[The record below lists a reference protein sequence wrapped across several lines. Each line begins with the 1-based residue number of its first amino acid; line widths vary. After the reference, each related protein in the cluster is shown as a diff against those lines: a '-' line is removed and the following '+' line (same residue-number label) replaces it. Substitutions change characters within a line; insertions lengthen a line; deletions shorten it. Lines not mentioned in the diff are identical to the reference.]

1 MSTVLQLKKKNNVVS
16 EEGNQRCEVILE
28 EKIEP
33 GYLENYM
40 QSHTIPILLNTEGNF
55 NFFKFKFIQFNWRL
69 INFKI
74 WRIYTFYTRKGQC
87 FYFTS

>member
-1 MSTVLQLKKKNNVVS
+1 MSTVLQLKIKVIS

-28 EKIEP
+28 DKIEP
-33 GYLENYM
+33 CYLENYM
-40 QSHTIPILLNTEGNF
+40 QSHTVPILLNTEGNF
-55 NFFKFKFIQFNWRL
+55 
-69 INFKI
+69 NFKI